1 MKLFRAISLFALFAA
16 SSSCALMMNDKNDQI
31 AINSSPAGADI
42 FIEGKHYGQ
51 TPANLNIEAKNS
63 TVVITK
69 EGYGSTQL
77 QLEAW
82 ASIKNGACS
91 ADMIGTVFVVPLY
104 SLIWSGKCNTF
115 KEKEYFVTIPRTGV
129 SAAKNPNI
137 GGGYGLQQGQGAR
150 YQQQYPGQYRR

>member
-1 MKLFRAISLFALFAA
+1 MKLFRTFSLFVLLAA
-16 SSSCALMMNDKNDQI
+16 SSSCALMMNDKNDQV

-42 FIEGKHYGQ
+42 FIDGKHHGQ

-82 ASIKNGACS
+82 ATMKNGACS
-91 ADMIGTVFVVPLY
+91 ADAMTAILPWSLY
-104 SLIWSGKCNTF
+104 SAFWSGRCNEF

-129 SAAKNPNI
+129 SPTRNSNI
-137 GGGYGLQQGQGAR
+137 GGGYGQQGQGR
-150 YQQQYPGQYRR
+150 GGYQQQYPGQYRR